1 MAMNETQLPL
11 GKTKTVRTG
20 DYLYTLEVVG
30 WNEKLRCNV
39 WAEKSKRFSP
49 APGIN
54 GYQLAKAMKAS
65 DDWDYTRRMAK
76 RVNSD
81 GEAVLCQE

>member
-1 MAMNETQLPL
+1 MGLNETQLPL
-11 GKTKTVRTG
+11 GKTQTVRTG

-30 WNEKLRCNV
+30 WNEKSRCNG

-54 GYQLAKAMKAS
+54 GYQLAEAMKAS
-65 DDWDYTRRMAK
+65 DDFDYTKMMAK
-76 RVNSD
+76 RVNGN
-81 GEAVLCQE
+81 GEAPL